1 MSLPLNDNE
10 PAAPSGGGWLASLLR
25 IRLDFGYDGTA
36 FSGWAMQ
43 PGKRTVEAE
52 LSAALTVILRASSP
66 VRLVVAGRTDAG
78 VHARGAVAHA
88 DVDPAGWALVPG
100 RSPRSPS
107 ESALARLNGV
117 LPADVV
123 VHRVTLAPEGFNA
136 RFSAS
141 QRRYLYRICDRPQL
155 LDPLRRADTL
165 VHRHPLD
172 TALMQAASERLLGLR
187 DFAAF
192 AKKRDGATTI
202 RTLLDFS
209 WVRTGDG
216 AVETRVVADAFCRS
230 MVRALVG
237 AVIPVGE
244 GRQPVGWPEQVLI
257 AGRRDPGVVV
267 MPAHGLSLE
276 EVSYP
281 PDVEVGG
288 RAASTRFRRSAGDD
302 TGYHGGPR
310 TGRGPAH

>member
-1 MSLPLNDNE
+1 MNDNE
-10 PAAPSGGGWLASLLR
+10 PATPAGGSGLASSLR
-25 IRLDFGYDGTA
+25 IRLDFGYDGAA

-43 PGKRTVEAE
+43 PGKRTVETE
-52 LSAALTVILRASSP
+52 LSRALTLILRAPVP

-88 DVDPAGWALVPG
+88 DVDPAGWARLPG
-100 RSPRSPS
+100 RSARYPA

-123 VHRVTLAPEGFNA
+123 IHRVSVAPEGFNA

-141 QRRYLYRICDRPQL
+141 QRRYLYRLCDNPPL
-155 LDPLRRADTL
+155 LDPLRRGDT
-165 VHRHPLD
+165 VIHRRSLD
-172 TALMQAASERLLGLR
+172 VASMHAASVRLLGLR

-209 WVRTGDG
+209 WLRAGDG
-216 AVETRVVADAFCRS
+216 VLEARVVADAFCRS

-244 GRQPVGWPEQVLI
+244 GRQPVEWPAQVLV
-257 AGRRDPGVVV
+257 AGRRHPGVVV

-276 EVSYP
+276 EVTYP
-281 PDVEVGG
+281 ADVDVGD
-288 RAASTRFRRSAGDD
+288 RATASRLRRSA
-302 TGYHGGPR
+302 
-310 TGRGPAH
+310 AQ

>member
-1 MSLPLNDNE
+1 MDDNE
-10 PAAPSGGGWLASLLR
+10 PAAPLGGSGLASSVR
-25 IRLDFGYDGTA
+25 IRLDFAYDGTR

-43 PGKRTVEAE
+43 PGKRTVETE
-52 LSAALTVILRASSP
+52 LSVALTLILRAAKP

-88 DVDPAGWALVPG
+88 DVDPAGWALLPG
-100 RSPRSPS
+100 RSTRSPA

-123 VHRVTLAPEGFNA
+123 IHRVSLAPEGFNA
-136 RFSAS
+136 RFSAT
-141 QRRYLYRICDRPQL
+141 QRRYLYRICDQPQL
-155 LDPLRRADTL
+155 LDPLRRHDTL
-165 VHRHPLD
+165 VHRRPLD
-172 TALMQAASERLLGLR
+172 VASMDAASQQMLGLR

-192 AKKRDGATTI
+192 AKQRDGATTI

-209 WVRTGDG
+209 WLRTGDG
-216 AVETRVVADAFCRS
+216 VLEARVVADAFCRS

-244 GRQPVGWPEQVLI
+244 GRQRVEWPARVLV
-257 AGRRDPGVVV
+257 ARERHPGVVV

-276 EVSYP
+276 EVTYP
-281 PDVEVGG
+281 PDVGA
-288 RAASTRFRRSAGDD
+288 RARVARFRRSVQD
-302 TGYHGGPR
+302 
-310 TGRGPAH
+310 

>member
-1 MSLPLNDNE
+1 MNDTE
-10 PAAPSGGGWLASLLR
+10 PAAPPGGGGLASSLR

-43 PGKRTVEAE
+43 PGKRTVETE
-52 LSAALTVILRASSP
+52 LSTALTLILRASGP

-88 DVDPAGWALVPG
+88 DIDPEGWAMLPG
-100 RSPRSPS
+100 RSTRSPV

-117 LPADVV
+117 LPADLVI
-123 VHRVTLAPEGFNA
+123 HRVSLAPEGFNA
-136 RFSAS
+136 RFSAV
-141 QRRYLYRICDRPQL
+141 QRRYLYRICDQPEL

-165 VHRHPLD
+165 VHRHGLD
-172 TALMQAASERLLGLR
+172 VHAMQVASQGLLGLR

-202 RTLLDFS
+202 RTLIDFS
-209 WVRTGDG
+209 WVRDADG
-216 AVETRVVADAFCRS
+216 VVEARVVADAFCRS

-244 GRQPVGWPEQVLI
+244 GRQPVGWPAEVL
-257 AGRRDPGVVV
+257 AAERRHPGVVV

-276 EVSYP
+276 QVSYP
-281 PDVEVGG
+281 PDVEVGV
-288 RAASTRFRRSAGDD
+288 RATASRFRRTLERD
-302 TGYHGGPR
+302 
-310 TGRGPAH
+310 

>member
-1 MSLPLNDNE
+1 MNDTE
-10 PAAPSGGGWLASLLR
+10 PAAPAGGGGLASSLR
-25 IRLDFGYDGTA
+25 IRIDFGYDGTK

-43 PGKRTVEAE
+43 PGKRTVETE
-52 LSAALTVILRASSP
+52 LSAALTLILRASTP

-88 DVDPAGWALVPG
+88 DIDPAGWALLPG
-100 RSPRSPS
+100 RSPRSPA

-123 VHRVTLAPEGFNA
+123 VSRVSLAPEGFNA

-155 LDPLRRADTL
+155 LDPLRRSDTL
-165 VHRHPLD
+165 VHRHRLD
-172 TALMQAASERLLGLR
+172 TALMGAAAEQLLGLR

-209 WVRTGDG
+209 WVRTGEG
-216 AVETRVVADAFCRS
+216 QVEATVAADAFCRS

-244 GRQPVGWPEQVLI
+244 GRQPVGWPARILV
-257 AGRRDPGVVV
+257 AGRRHPAVVV
-267 MPAHGLSLE
+267 VPAHGLSLE
-276 EVSYP
+276 EVTYP
-281 PDVEVGG
+281 PDVDVGG
-288 RAASTRFRRSAGDD
+288 RATSTRFKRSAVDP
-302 TGYHGGPR
+302 T
-310 TGRGPAH
+310 AS

>member
-1 MSLPLNDNE
+1 MNHNE
-10 PAAPSGGGWLASLLR
+10 PAAPLGGGGLAPSIR
-25 IRLDFGYDGTA
+25 IRLDFAYDGTA

-43 PGKRTVEAE
+43 PGKRTVETE
-52 LSAALTVILRASSP
+52 LSVALTLILRAARP

-100 RSPRSPS
+100 RSTRSPA

-123 VHRVTLAPEGFNA
+123 VHRVAVAPEGFNA
-136 RFSAS
+136 RFSAT
-141 QRRYLYRICDRPQL
+141 QRRYLYRICDQPQL
-155 LDPLRRADTL
+155 LDPLRRHDTL
-165 VHRHPLD
+165 VHRRPLD
-172 TALMQAASERLLGLR
+172 VASMHAASQQMLGLR

-192 AKKRDGATTI
+192 ARKRDGATTI

-209 WVRTGDG
+209 WLRAGDG
-216 AVETRVVADAFCRS
+216 VLEARVVADAFCRS

-244 GRQPVGWPEQVLI
+244 GRAPLEWPARVLV
-257 AGRRDPGVVV
+257 ARERHPGVVV

-276 EVSYP
+276 EVTYP

-288 RAASTRFRRSAGDD
+288 RAKAARFRRSAQD
-302 TGYHGGPR
+302 
-310 TGRGPAH
+310 

>member
-1 MSLPLNDNE
+1 MNDNE
-10 PAAPSGGGWLASLLR
+10 PAAPSGGGGLASSLR
-25 IRLDFGYDGTA
+25 LRLDFGYDGTA

-43 PGKRTVEAE
+43 PGKRTVETE
-52 LSAALTVILRASSP
+52 LSRALTLILRAPRP

-88 DVDPAGWALVPG
+88 DIDPAGWALLPG
-100 RSPRSPS
+100 RSTRSPA

-117 LPADVV
+117 LPADLVI
-123 VHRVTLAPEGFNA
+123 HRVSVAPEGFNA

-155 LDPLRRADTL
+155 LDPLRRHDTL
-165 VHRHPLD
+165 VHRRTLD
-172 TALMQAASERLLGLR
+172 VASMHEASQQMLGLR

-192 AKKRDGATTI
+192 AKRREGATTI

-209 WVRTGDG
+209 WLRAADG
-216 AVETRVVADAFCRS
+216 VLEARVVADAFCRS

-244 GRQPVGWPEQVLI
+244 GRQKVGWPAEVLVG
-257 AGRRDPGVVV
+257 GRRHPGVVV

-281 PDVEVGG
+281 PDVDVGG
-288 RAASTRFRRSAGDD
+288 RATAARLRRTLERD
-302 TGYHGGPR
+302 
-310 TGRGPAH
+310 

>member
-1 MSLPLNDNE
+1 MNDNE
-10 PAAPSGGGWLASLLR
+10 PATTSGGGGLAPSMR

-43 PGKRTVEAE
+43 PGKLTVETE
-52 LSAALTVILRASSP
+52 LSAALTLILRASRP

-88 DVDPAGWALVPG
+88 DVDPAGWALLPG
-100 RSPRSPS
+100 RSVRSPA

-123 VHRVTLAPEGFNA
+123 IHAVSVAPEGFNA
-136 RFSAS
+136 RFSALE
-141 QRRYLYRICDRPQL
+141 RRYLYRVCDQPQL

-165 VHRHPLD
+165 VHRRPLD
-172 TALMQAASERLLGLR
+172 VAAMHAASQGLLGLR

-192 AKKRDGATTI
+192 AKRRDGATTI
-202 RTLLDFS
+202 RTLLEFS
-209 WVRTGDG
+209 WVRGGDG
-216 AVETRVVADAFCRS
+216 VVEARVVADAFCRS

-244 GRQPVGWPEQVLI
+244 GRQPVDWPARVLV
-257 AGRRDPGVVV
+257 AGRRHPGVVV

-276 EVSYP
+276 QVTYP
-281 PDVEVGG
+281 PDVDLDSRHKESRV
-288 RAASTRFRRSAGDD
+288 RRSAVQ
-302 TGYHGGPR
+302 
-310 TGRGPAH
+310 

>member
-1 MSLPLNDNE
+1 MNDNE
-10 PAAPSGGGWLASLLR
+10 PAAPPGGGGLASPLR
-25 IRLDFGYDGTA
+25 IRLDFGYDGTG

-43 PGKRTVEAE
+43 PGKRTVETE
-52 LSAALTVILRASSP
+52 LSHALTLILRASGP

-88 DVDPAGWALVPG
+88 DVDPEGWALLPG
-100 RSPRSPS
+100 RSTRSPA

-117 LPADVV
+117 LPSDMVI
-123 VHRVTLAPEGFNA
+123 HRVSVAPQGFNA

-141 QRRYLYRICDRPQL
+141 ERRYLYRVCDRPQS
-155 LDPLRRADTL
+155 LDPLRRNDTL
-165 VHRHPLD
+165 VHRRPLD
-172 TALMQAASERLLGLR
+172 VDSMHAASQRLLGLR

-192 AKKRDGATTI
+192 AKRREGATTI

-209 WVRTGDG
+209 WLRAGDG
-216 AVETRVVADAFCRS
+216 VLEARVVADAFCRS

-244 GRQPVGWPEQVLI
+244 GRQPVGWPALVLV
-257 AGRRDPGVVV
+257 AGRRHPGVVV

-288 RAASTRFRRSAGDD
+288 RATAARFRRSV
-302 TGYHGGPR
+302 PQ
-310 TGRGPAH
+310 

>member
-1 MSLPLNDNE
+1 LPAHMNDNE
-10 PAAPSGGGWLASLLR
+10 PAAPVGGGGLASSMR

-43 PGKRTVEAE
+43 PGKRTVETE
-52 LSAALTVILRASSP
+52 LSAALTLILRASKP

-88 DVDPAGWALVPG
+88 DVDPAGWALLPG
-100 RSPRSPS
+100 RSTRSPA

-123 VHRVTLAPEGFNA
+123 IHSVSVAPEGFNA

-141 QRRYLYRICDRPQL
+141 QRRYLYRLCDRPQL
-155 LDPLRRADTL
+155 LDPLRRGDTV
-165 VHRHPLD
+165 VHRRPLD
-172 TALMQAASERLLGLR
+172 VALMDAAAEQMLGLR
-187 DFAAF
+187 DFSAF
-192 AKKRDGATTI
+192 AKRREGATTI

-209 WVRTGDG
+209 WVRAGDG
-216 AVETRVVADAFCRS
+216 VLEGRVVADAFCRS

-244 GRQPVGWPEQVLI
+244 GRQPVEWPARVLV
-257 AGRRDPGVVV
+257 AGQRHPGVVV

-276 EVSYP
+276 EVTYP
-281 PDVEVGG
+281 PDVEMRG
-288 RAASTRFRRSAGDD
+288 RAIVARFRRSVGD
-302 TGYHGGPR
+302 
-310 TGRGPAH
+310 